1 MLHKKTVKW
10 EQERWETRVEILNEV
25 VKGNPM
31 NATTE
36 QRCQYSEGR
45 SLWDTPPS
53 HPPPTVPFPL
63 GSWSII

>member
-1 MLHKKTVKW
+1 MLCKKTVKW
-10 EQERWETRVEILNEV
+10 EQERWETRVEILNQV

-31 NATTE
+31 NATAE
-36 QRCQYSEGR
+36 QRLQYGEGR

-53 HPPPTVPFPL
+53 HALPTVPFPL